1 MGVSQFPRWGGDIF
15 KTMTMTNYELKQG
28 LLDKLEIDGLIER
41 IQKLEKQLAEKE
53 LELKKMTREL
63 VSLQE
68 DFYKEQI
75 MKIILIILVWE
86 LVKEIIARII
96 KSQL

>member
-1 MGVSQFPRWGGDIF
+1 MGGDIL

-28 LLDKLEIDGLIER
+28 LLDKLEIEGLIER

-68 DFYKEQI
+68 DFYKE
-75 MKIILIILVWE
+75 
-86 LVKEIIARII
+86 
-96 KSQL
+96 